1 MQSSKALV
9 YTLPEV
15 NGWDHAA
22 FTRILGQVF
31 EHSPWVAQRT
41 WRKRPF
47 SGLEAL
53 HHALCETVM
62 ASTEEEQLAL
72 IRAHPDLAERAAV
85 PGGLTASSAQE
96 QTIAGLDKL
105 GVEEIRLLKELNQAY
120 RGKFGFPF
128 IICARL
134 NKKAAILDGVRPR
147 LAHARAEEIRR
158 ALEEIG
164 KIAYLRLQD
173 IIQP

>member
-1 MQSSKALV
+1 MQLSKALV

-22 FTRILGQVF
+22 FTRILGPVF

-41 WRKRPF
+41 WQKRPF

-53 HHALCETVM
+53 HHALCEAVV
-62 ASTEEEQLAL
+62 ASTEEEKLAL
-72 IRAHPDLAERAAV
+72 IRAHPDLAGRAAESD
-85 PGGLTASSAQE
+85 GLTAFSAQE
-96 QTIAGLDKL
+96 QASAGLDKL
-105 GVEEIRLLKELNQAY
+105 SAEEIGLLRELNRAY
-120 RGKFGFPF
+120 RDKFGFPF

-134 NKKAAILDGVRPR
+134 NKKAAILDGFRAR
-147 LAHARAEEIRR
+147 LPHARTEEIGR

-173 IIQP
+173 IVQP